1 MSLNLTAPV
10 ESAETRYT
18 VSEINDQGAAV
29 LTAPST
35 AKGRLS
41 LQIGQ
46 LWETHNNFTGL
57 SDGDGDSESDN
68 GDSIIPDTVTD
79 TAAPVSD
86 ADLDAYAVRAKVHD
100 SLTMAQSEIQVSL
113 DI

>member
-1 MSLNLTAPV
+1 MSLNLTASV

-35 AKGRLS
+35 AKDRLS

-57 SDGDGDSESDN
+57 SDSESDN
-68 GDSIIPDTVTD
+68 EDSIIPDTVTD
-79 TAAPVSD
+79 AAAPVSD